1 MTRIVLLDAQ
11 ALGSDMDLSELGSL
25 GSLTAWAD
33 TPDSE
38 IPERVRDAH
47 VILTNKKRLGAH
59 NLGDAK
65 DLKLICV
72 TATGC
77 DSIDAAWCKER
88 GIALCNVPGYSTDSV
103 TQLTLSLVLA
113 LSTHLGEYR
122 QYVHSGEYSR
132 GTSPN
137 HLEPRWHEL
146 AGKTWGVLGGGAIGH
161 QVGAVARALGCRVL
175 MCRRKA
181 DAEFENADIDTL
193 CRESDILT
201 AHVPLTEETRG
212 ILSRERIFSMKKGA
226 ILVNTARG
234 AVADEEAL
242 ADALEQGIL
251 GGLGVDVYAR
261 EPFSQDHP
269 YTRLCNHPNLI
280 LTPHMAWGAVEARQ
294 RCLHEV
300 AENIRAF
307 FRGEQ
312 RNRIV

>member
-1 MTRIVLLDAQ
+1 MTQIVLLDAQ
-11 ALGSDMDLSELGSL
+11 ALGDDMDLSGLEAL

-33 TPDSE
+33 TPDDK
-38 IPERVRDAH
+38 IAERVLCAD
-47 VILTNKKRLGAH
+47 VVLTNKKRLGAH
-59 NLGDAK
+59 NLSEAK
-65 DLKLICV
+65 NLKLICV

-77 DSIDAAWCKER
+77 DGIDAAWCRER
-88 GIALCNVPGYSTDSV
+88 GVALCNVPGYSRDSV
-103 TQLTLSLVLA
+103 TQLTLALVLA
-113 LSTHLGEYR
+113 LSTRLWEYK
-122 QYVHSGEYSR
+122 QYVHSGAYSQ

-146 AGKTWGVLGGGAIGH
+146 AGKTWGILGGGSIGH
-161 QVGAVARALGCRVL
+161 QVGTVARALGCRVL
-175 MCRRKA
+175 MCRRKQ
-181 DAEFENADIDTL
+181 DTEFENADIDRL

-212 ILSRERIFSMKKGA
+212 ILSRERIFAMKKGT

-261 EPFSQDHP
+261 EPFPEDHP
-269 YTRLCNHPNLI
+269 YTRLLQHPNLI

-300 AENIRAF
+300 AENIRAY
-307 FRGEQ
+307 FRGEK

>member
-122 QYVHSGEYSR
+122 QYVHSGAYSR

-212 ILSRERIFSMKKGA
+212 ILSRERIFGMKKGA

-280 LTPHMAWGAVEARQ
+280 LTPHMAWAPIESRKRILSCTTESIEGFLA
-294 RCLHEV
+294 
-300 AENIRAF
+300 
-307 FRGEQ
+307 GEPV
-312 RNRIV
+312 NTVN